1 MKTLSEEELTKCAE
15 NAWFGYDEY
24 DTQCRVLP
32 TSTVFIDAYKQGYIK
47 CVAQM
52 QDEFNE
58 LLKACYTSLH
68 NQTKVD
74 NNEITNQTKRD
85 NDE

>member
-1 MKTLSEEELTKCAE
+1 MKPLSDEELTKCAE
-15 NAWFGYDEY
+15 NAWFEYNEY
-24 DTQCRVLP
+24 DSQFRVLP

-58 LLKACYTSLH
+58 LLKACYTSLR

-74 NNEITNQTKRD
+74 INEIINQMKGG

>member
-1 MKTLSEEELTKCAE
+1 MKPLNEEELTKCAE
-15 NAWFGYDEY
+15 DAWLGYDEY

-32 TSTVFIDAYKQGYIK
+32 TSTVFIDAYKLGYIK

-58 LLKACYTSLH
+58 LLKACHTSLR

-74 NNEITNQTKRD
+74 NNEITNQMKG
-85 NDE
+85 DEQ

>member
-1 MKTLSEEELTKCAE
+1 M
-15 NAWFGYDEY
+15 
-24 DTQCRVLP
+24 LP
-32 TSTVFIDAYKQGYIK
+32 TATVFIDAYKQGYIK

-58 LLKACYTSLH
+58 LLKACNTSLN
-68 NQTKVD
+68 NQTKVEP
-74 NNEITNQTKRD
+74 NEVINQTKED

>member
-1 MKTLSEEELTKCAE
+1 MRTLSDEELTKCAE

-24 DTQCRVLP
+24 DSQGMEFP

-52 QDEFNE
+52 QDEFNV
-58 LLKACYTSLH
+58 LLIACHASLN
-68 NQTKVD
+68 NQTKVEP
-74 NNEITNQTKRD
+74 NEVINQTKGD

>member
-1 MKTLSEEELTKCAE
+1 MKPLSEEELTKCAE
-15 NAWFGYDEY
+15 EVWFEYNEY
-24 DTQCRVLP
+24 DSQGREFP
-32 TSTVFIDAYKQGYIK
+32 TSTVFIDAFKQGYIK

-58 LLKACYTSLH
+58 LLEACHTSLQ

-74 NNEITNQTKRD
+74 INEIINQMKGG
-85 NDE
+85 EQ